1 MTATEYDDRVDAL
14 LASWNDDIYGGVLE
28 SDVLPAI
35 RIYAHASLAG
45 MTDTYDVDATFPM
58 LPSGWEIYD
67 HYANGLFARLSS
79 ACTSIRSA
87 LQAIQ
92 AHMDCH
98 ATIAASRR
106 AHESLWQVFWLCNPT
121 MDADERIK
129 RLLVITKQEIE
140 DTLRYFSNRINPQV
154 EDKLQDYNRNM
165 GNVVGGSRYSAK
177 RGRSEYRDYY
187 RGRFNDPLP
196 EGLPPAPE
204 DVDVDQI
211 VWSGMSN
218 MTHPNVVFDWIIQ
231 IQEESQDHMDRLQ
244 MRHVIGSMALAA
256 NLSTLLMQEAGVPE
270 NQVLR
275 VNSSFKNCIVAAQ
288 SLIEMQR
295 VVR

>member
-14 LASWNDDIYGGVLE
+14 LSSWKDDIYGGVLE

-45 MTDTYDVDATFPM
+45 MTDTYDVDTTFPM
-58 LPSGWEIYD
+58 LPAGWEIYD

-79 ACTSIRSA
+79 ACTSIRST
-87 LQAIQ
+87 LQAIH
-92 AHMDCH
+92 AHMDYH
-98 ATIAASRR
+98 AAIAASRR

-121 MDADERIK
+121 IDANQRIK
-129 RLLVITKQEIE
+129 RLLAITKQEIE
-140 DTLRYFSNRINPQV
+140 DTLGYFSDSINPQV
-154 EDKLQDYNRNM
+154 EDKLQDYNLNI
-165 GNVVGGSRYSAK
+165 GNVIDDTRYSAK

-187 RGRFNDPLP
+187 RGKFNEPLP
-196 EGLPPAPE
+196 EGLLPAPE
-204 DVDVDQI
+204 NVDVDGI
-211 VWSGMSN
+211 IWSGMSN

-231 IQEESQDHMDRLQ
+231 IQDDPHDHMDKLQ
-244 MRHVIGSMALAA
+244 MLHVIGSMGLAA

-288 SLIEMQR
+288 SLIATQR
-295 VVR
+295 VVP

>member
-28 SDVLPAI
+28 SDVPPAI

-45 MTDTYDVDATFPM
+45 MTDTYNVDATFPM

>member
-154 EDKLQDYNRNM
+154 EDKLQDYNRNI
-165 GNVVGGSRYSAK
+165 GNVVGRSRYSAK

-244 MRHVIGSMALAA
+244 MLHVIGSMALAA